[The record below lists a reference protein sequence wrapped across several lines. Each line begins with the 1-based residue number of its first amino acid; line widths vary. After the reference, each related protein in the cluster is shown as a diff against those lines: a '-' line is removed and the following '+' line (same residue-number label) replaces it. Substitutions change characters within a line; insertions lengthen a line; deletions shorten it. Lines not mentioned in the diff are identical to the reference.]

1 MSSAC
6 AVFFIKTVEAVVLVI
21 VISMALSG
29 GVEPQKTALYVI
41 LEFKVDFSAENGQIT
56 YNSQ

>member
-41 LEFKVDFSAENGQIT
+41 LEFKVDFSCDFKN
-56 YNSQ
+56 ND